1 MDATLV
7 NMTSE
12 RPETGKK
19 VTKKLS
25 NVNPAATNENVRLFA
40 TALNTLSN
48 NTLKNI
54 EKVSKK
60 NLTIPEV

>member
-1 MDATLV
+1 MATLLNV
-7 NMTSE
+7 TSE

-25 NVNPAATNENVRLFA
+25 NVNPSATNENVKLFA
-40 TALNTLSN
+40 TALHQLSK

-54 EKVSKK
+54 EKVSKT
-60 NLTIPEV
+60 NLEIPEV